1 MKSKRN
7 LTKITKRNT
16 HKRNSKEAQKRE
28 LIKALRDIGVSDEGV
43 KIRLTSDRGPRGGYY
58 GDRSED
64 ILSRGVYSG
73 SKNGYGFVKISDG
86 ERDILEKNFLQIQ
99 SRYFDFK
106 TIWKPI
112 QPTPFLVI

>member
-43 KIRLTSDRGPRGGYY
+43 KIRLTS
-58 GDRSED
+58 E
-64 ILSRGVYSG
+64 
-73 SKNGYGFVKISDG
+73 
-86 ERDILEKNFLQIQ
+86 ILEFL
-99 SRYFDFK
+99 
-106 TIWKPI
+106 
-112 QPTPFLVI
+112 